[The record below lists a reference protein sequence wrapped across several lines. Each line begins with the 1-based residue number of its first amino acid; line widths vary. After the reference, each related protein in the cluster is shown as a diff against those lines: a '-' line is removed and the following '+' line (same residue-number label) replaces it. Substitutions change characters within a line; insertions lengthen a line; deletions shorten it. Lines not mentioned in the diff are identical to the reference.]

1 MPDINFPINL
11 LNVPPIV
18 LTLILSVFGFAILI
32 KFADFF
38 VDGAASL
45 ARNLKISGTVV
56 GLTIVAF
63 GTSAPELAIS
73 FSSHLADNTDMMLGN
88 VVGSNIS
95 NILFIFGLAI
105 LIKPFNVSKDVA
117 RKEMPLLMLMTLAL
131 AIVLS
136 DNLFDLTKEN
146 TISRNDGAMLVLLFS
161 VFVYYLITIIKNKDN
176 ELETEAKYK
185 PPKAVFMTLFGLAGI
200 IFGSTLVVDNVSEF
214 ATIIGIS
221 QKVIA
226 VTVVSIGTSL
236 PELVTTVTA
245 ARKGENGMAI
255 GNIVGSN
262 IFNTCIVLGLP
273 IALLGEV
280 TTKTFNIIDVIF
292 MIVAVALLWIFVSG
306 HREIKKYEGVILIAT
321 YLAYLAYVFLQ

>member
-1 MPDINFPINL
+1 MPDLNL
-11 LNVPPIV
+11 PPIAT
-18 LTLILSVFGFAILI
+18 TLILSVIGFAILI

-38 VDGAASL
+38 VDGAASI
-45 ARNLKISGTVV
+45 ARNFKISTTVV

-73 FSSHLADNTDMMLGN
+73 FNSHISGNTDMMLGN
-88 VVGSNIS
+88 VVGSNIA

-105 LIKPFNVSKDVA
+105 IIKPFNVSKDVS
-117 RKEMPLLMLMTLAL
+117 RKEMPILMLITLGL

-136 DNLFDLTKEN
+136 DSLLDLTKEN
-146 TISRNDGAMLVLLFS
+146 TITRNDGLMLILLFS
-161 VFVYYLITIIKNKDN
+161 VFVYYLITIIKNKEN
-176 ELETEAKYK
+176 EIESAPKYK
-185 PPKAVFMTLFGLAGI
+185 VLMSMFMTLIGLAGI
-200 IFGSTLVVDNVSEF
+200 ILGSTLVVDNVSEF

-221 QKVIA
+221 QKIIA

-236 PELVTTVTA
+236 PELVTTVAA

-280 TTKTFNIIDVIF
+280 TTKSFNIIDVVF
-292 MIVAVALLWIFVSG
+292 MVFAVVLLWIFVSG
-306 HREIKKYEGVILIAT
+306 KREIKRYEGAILVAT
-321 YLAYLAYVFLQ
+321 YFAYIIYIFIQ